1 MYVKRKIIT
10 LKTAKVKEHASDSKI
25 VIIQV
30 HIKEIA
36 IRHSHVMTKL
46 MEQVKMMR
54 KRLKKLML
62 LKIEPKKVVKCR
74 WQTLWYPIGE
84 LC

>member
-1 MYVKRKIIT
+1 MYVERKIIT

-30 HIKEIA
+30 HIKETA
-36 IRHSHVMTKL
+36 IRHSHVMKKL
-46 MEQVKMMR
+46 MEQVKMMK

-62 LKIEPKKVVKCR
+62 LKI
-74 WQTLWYPIGE
+74 
-84 LC
+84 